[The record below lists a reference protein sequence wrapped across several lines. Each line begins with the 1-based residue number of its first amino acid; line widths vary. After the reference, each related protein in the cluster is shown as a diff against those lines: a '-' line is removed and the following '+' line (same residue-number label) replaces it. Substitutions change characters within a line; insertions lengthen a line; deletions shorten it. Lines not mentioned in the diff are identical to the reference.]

1 MLILIECYR
10 MKSTILQTHDST
22 HSKPKDCLLEGHN
35 SYRVDRTATAVYC
48 HFCQGFLQGK
58 KGCLFQY
65 TYFSIERC
73 DVVPQTH
80 YTRLMCG
87 ALFAIRLFDI
97 GFGILKKG
105 HSIQ

>member
-58 KGCLFQY
+58 KGGYFNTPIFQ
-65 TYFSIERC
+65 
-73 DVVPQTH
+73 
-80 YTRLMCG
+80 
-87 ALFAIRLFDI
+87 
-97 GFGILKKG
+97 
-105 HSIQ
+105 